1 MSARTIL
8 VVDDNLDFA
17 QSIVALLQ
25 LHGRNARASGTVRQA
40 LDLLD
45 EDSSIALVV
54 SDVRMPDV
62 DGLDLRRVLRHRFT
76 RLPVVLMTGL
86 PLTSDDVLPHGTLIL
101 QKPFPI
107 ERLIEAIDER
117 LPPDPPAA
125 G

>member
-1 MSARTIL
+1 MSAPTIL

-17 QSIVALLQ
+17 QSIVALLK
-25 LHGRNARASGTVRQA
+25 LHDRAAVASGTVRQA

-45 EDSSIALVV
+45 DDPSIVLVV

-62 DGLDLRRVLRHRFT
+62 DGLDLRRVLKHRFA

-107 ERLIEAIDER
+107 EQLLKAIDER
-117 LPPDPPAA
+117 LPPDTA
-125 G
+125 GR